1 MFRAGHPRMTA
12 CLHGHPGR
20 RSTETILPMNH
31 VDAGETQGS
40 YWDVLRCRRRHVW
53 LPPLPPGGAASS
65 PCSVAGVKIVLLTT
79 QAKSFRL
86 WSTPEFVAWPGG
98 GPEGAG
104 VTCWPAPQ
112 DRDLV
117 GGLRSVCNA

>member
-1 MFRAGHPRMTA
+1 MLERNARSPPPRLAANAAT
-12 CLHGHPGR
+12 
-20 RSTETILPMNH
+20 
-31 VDAGETQGS
+31 
-40 YWDVLRCRRRHVW
+40 
-53 LPPLPPGGAASS
+53 GGAASS
-65 PCSVAGVKIVLLTT
+65 PCSVAGVKIVLLAT

-98 GPEGAG
+98 GPDGAA
-104 VTCWPAPQ
+104 VRCWPAPP